1 MALEQEYRSERNEI
15 GEIALRL
22 FADRGYEQVSLA
34 DIAEVAG
41 VPVATLEGLI
51 PSKEVLLLGPAADGP
66 IWILDRVEAAP
77 PSVDLMGLLTGVFEA
92 RIALYQEDLMQ
103 LWRLAALTA
112 PPELQ
117 QLVALGVIERAA
129 LVAMVAERMG
139 VDSKID
145 PRPSVMVT
153 DVIGAV
159 QEAYEI
165 WLHGKS
171 DRPLLVLLKES
182 FSRIVH

>member
-1 MALEQEYRSERNEI
+1 
-15 GEIALRL
+15 
-22 FADRGYEQVSLA
+22 
-34 DIAEVAG
+34 
-41 VPVATLEGLI
+41 
-51 PSKEVLLLGPAADGP
+51 
-66 IWILDRVEAAP
+66 
-77 PSVDLMGLLTGVFEA
+77 
-92 RIALYQEDLMQ
+92 MQ

>member
-1 MALEQEYRSERNEI
+1 M
-15 GEIALRL
+15 ALRL
-22 FADRGYEQVSLA
+22 FAEKGYEQVSLA
-34 DIAEVAG
+34 DIAQAAA

-51 PSKEVLLLGPAADGP
+51 LNKEILLLGPAADGP
-66 IWILDRVEAAP
+66 IWILDRFASAP
-77 PSVDLMGLLTGVFEA
+77 PSADLMGSLTGVFEA

-103 LWRLAALTA
+103 LWRSAALTA

-139 VDSKID
+139 VDSEVD

-182 FSRIVH
+182 FSRIIH